1 MLVPSDEII
10 WPVEYYG
17 EKHNTI
23 LDKQLFMYLYFDC
36 SWDKVWLQTT
46 NNKMTCVHLLN
57 HT

>member
-1 MLVPSDEII
+1 MIESPQSFLSSLGLHWMLVPSNEII

-36 SWDKVWLQTT
+36 S
-46 NNKMTCVHLLN
+46 
-57 HT
+57 